1 MQTLL
6 HIKSSIFG
14 DHGQSSLLATTF
26 IKQWKELHSD
36 GQVLT
41 RDISAEPLPHF
52 DAKHIEALM
61 TDKEQRTA
69 EQQLQVDLADQ
80 LIQEVKSAS
89 AILIAVPM
97 YNFGIPSQ
105 LKAYFDRLARAGE
118 TFKYTETGPV
128 GLIDDK
134 PVYLL
139 ATRGGLYH
147 DAGVDFQVPF
157 VKQFFAFLGLTSAHT
172 IYAEGLNMESV
183 KDDSLTKAKQQIST
197 YLSQN

>member
-52 DAKHIEALM
+52 DAQHIEALM

-157 VKQFFAFLGLTSAHT
+157 VKQFFAFLGLTSTHT

-183 KDDSLTKAKQQIST
+183 KGDSLTKAKQQINS